1 MTDRQKDILMNG
13 SGDKEI
19 EFSFHS
25 RNGGTRR
32 RKMKF
37 EGVVPNMIDVIT
49 NHHQN
54 IHVK

>member
-1 MTDRQKDILMNG
+1 MNG

>member
-1 MTDRQKDILMNG
+1 MNG

-37 EGVVPNMIDVIT
+37 EGVVANMTLSRIT
-49 NHHQN
+49 
-54 IHVK
+54 IRIYT